1 MPTSSRKIVINKGYV
16 GDDSA
21 TNESLGLK
29 QISLKE
35 ANFGAA
41 SDPGSALYE
50 THEEKPHPARRS
62 NGRYLPLFFFA
73 CLLSIVA
80 IILSLL
86 SLWGNFGE
94 KCDCSKTEA
103 LTTSVE
109 KLSADVIKISSLEEN
124 MTRFQR
130 DLIEKEAELNSTR
143 LSLDYL
149 QEEHNNLSE
158 KTKAWLDT
166 IRNDANSTRIQLMAS
181 DADAKVAL
189 DAVNTTKTLKLNILD
204 AALSQLTT
212 YLKRTNVGVNE
223 VNSTLLE
230 VRRIRIKC
238 HFGMN

>member
-1 MPTSSRKIVINKGYV
+1 MQNNTYSGCDLISPFGLAESDLHFIAMPTSSRKIVINKGYV

-50 THEEKPHPARRS
+50 THEKPHPARRS

-94 KCDCSKTEA
+94 KCNCSKTE
-103 LTTSVE
+103 
-109 KLSADVIKISSLEEN
+109 
-124 MTRFQR
+124 
-130 DLIEKEAELNSTR
+130 
-143 LSLDYL
+143 
-149 QEEHNNLSE
+149 
-158 KTKAWLDT
+158 
-166 IRNDANSTRIQLMAS
+166 
-181 DADAKVAL
+181 
-189 DAVNTTKTLKLNILD
+189 
-204 AALSQLTT
+204 
-212 YLKRTNVGVNE
+212 G
-223 VNSTLLE
+223 
-230 VRRIRIKC
+230 
-238 HFGMN
+238 

>member
-158 KTKAWLDT
+158 KTDAELSSV
-166 IRNDANSTRIQLMAS
+166 RNDLDNSKKLLMTSEKETRKTLA
-181 DADAKVAL
+181 
-189 DAVNTTKTLKLNILD
+189 AVN
-204 AALSQLTT
+204 SSF
-212 YLKRTNVGVNE
+212 VNE
-223 VNSTLLE
+223 V
-230 VRRIRIKC
+230 
-238 HFGMN
+238 

>member
-1 MPTSSRKIVINKGYV
+1 MQNNTYSGCDLISPFGLAESDLHFIAMPTSSRKIVINKGYV

-86 SLWGNFGE
+86 TLWGNFGE
-94 KCDCSKTEA
+94 KCDCSKTE
-103 LTTSVE
+103 
-109 KLSADVIKISSLEEN
+109 
-124 MTRFQR
+124 
-130 DLIEKEAELNSTR
+130 
-143 LSLDYL
+143 
-149 QEEHNNLSE
+149 
-158 KTKAWLDT
+158 
-166 IRNDANSTRIQLMAS
+166 
-181 DADAKVAL
+181 
-189 DAVNTTKTLKLNILD
+189 
-204 AALSQLTT
+204 
-212 YLKRTNVGVNE
+212 G
-223 VNSTLLE
+223 
-230 VRRIRIKC
+230 
-238 HFGMN
+238 